1 MSSKKIIAHCA
12 PTLVGIKTANL
23 FNEYYED
30 KDELLK
36 EIKNFNNIFK
46 SYGLNMIPITIG
58 NGRALIYVY
67 RINDLKN
74 DFNNNI
80 AKELLTEYG
89 YNTNDI
95 FMSLRRLSQKIEKHG
110 DFPHEIGLFLGYP
123 PEDVKGFIDNNAK
136 NYKLSG
142 YWKVYGDEKK
152 AIELFRKYRKCQSVL
167 QDSLNKG
174 LSLKQLVIQK

>member
-1 MSSKKIIAHCA
+1 MSSKKIITHCA
-12 PTLVGIKTANL
+12 PTLAGIKTANL

-30 KDELLK
+30 KEELLR
-36 EIKNFNNIFK
+36 EIKSFNQMFSN
-46 SYGLNMIPITIG
+46 YGLKMIPITLK

-67 RINDLKN
+67 RIKSLEE
-74 DFNNNI
+74 DFNNNLS
-80 AKELLTEYG
+80 KELLTEYG
-89 YNTNDI
+89 YDSKDI
-95 FMSLRRLSQKIEKHG
+95 FMSIKHLSERISAQG

-152 AIELFRKYRKCQSVL
+152 AIELFRKYRSCQKIL
-167 QDSLNKG
+167 EDRLNRG
-174 LSLKQLVIQK
+174 LSLKQLVTAK